1 MADILMN
8 GPVTKM
14 RIEILTEDKSGS
26 VVVERMARSICE
38 GAGVDADIKV
48 RPHRG
53 CGSMPK
59 EPDVKPEPFAA
70 SLLELLPAKCRAYN
84 NIFSGKEFV
93 LVVVMDSDD
102 KDPDELRSELYECTH
117 RYAPGLR
124 SVIGL
129 CTEEVEAWLLGDRK
143 AVMRAFPECDI
154 PAYNHYI
161 QDSVCGTWETLCRVI
176 CPEDYEDIIDIGY
189 PAVGNYKARWA
200 DLISEFMVPEDNISP
215 SFRLFMNA
223 LKVAAGNPT
232 PVSARAGVRR
242 RTF

>member
-1 MADILMN
+1 MADILTSRR
-8 GPVTKM
+8 VTKM

-26 VVVERMARSICE
+26 VVVERAARSICE
-38 GAGVDADIKV
+38 GVGVDADIKV

-59 EPDVKPEPFAA
+59 DPDVRPVVFAS

-84 NIFSGKEFV
+84 NVFGGGEFV

-117 RYAPGLR
+117 RYCPNLR

-129 CTEEVEAWLLGDRK
+129 CTEEVEAWILGDRK
-143 AVMRAFPECDI
+143 AVMAAYPDCDI
-154 PAYNHYI
+154 RAYNQYI
-161 QDSVCGTWETLCRVI
+161 QDSVCGTWETLCKVI
-176 CPEDYEDIIDIGY
+176 CPENYEDIIDIGY

-200 DLISEFMVPEDNISP
+200 EEISQFMIPEDNISP
-215 SFRLFMNA
+215 SFKLFMNA

-232 PVSARAGVRR
+232 PVSLKAGVRR
-242 RTF
+242 RSF